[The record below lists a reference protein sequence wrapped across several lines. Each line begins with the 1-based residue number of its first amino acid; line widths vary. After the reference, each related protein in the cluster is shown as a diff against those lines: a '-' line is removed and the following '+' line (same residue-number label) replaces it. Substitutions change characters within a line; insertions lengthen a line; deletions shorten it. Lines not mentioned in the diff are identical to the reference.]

1 MSSLLVLAACLVGDV
16 HGYRQQHG
24 HCGGHHR
31 VLHPPLRQPEE
42 VGVTPAVLDRLQPRG
57 QEEDAEHRD
66 EDHRTFDIA
75 PTFLFAFAVDD
86 LEIVQSLQYL
96 QHRAQGYEGAD
107 KYYRAPHC
115 RGYCFGS
122 LLSMPL
128 PWNIVLNSPLPGV
141 QWCSKWVGLVPRV
154 LLVN

>member
-57 QEEDAEHRD
+57 QEKDAEHWD
-66 EDHRTFDIA
+66 EDNRTFDIA
-75 PTFLFAFAVDD
+75 PTFLFTFAVDD
-86 LEIVQSLQYL
+86 LEIVQGLQYL

-107 KYYRAPHC
+107 QNYGAQHCCGYR
-115 RGYCFGS
+115 FFS
-122 LLSMPL
+122 LISMLL
-128 PWNIVLNSPLPGV
+128 PWMKLIRSPLLGV
-141 QWCSKWVGLVPRV
+141 QWCSKWVGL
-154 LLVN
+154 